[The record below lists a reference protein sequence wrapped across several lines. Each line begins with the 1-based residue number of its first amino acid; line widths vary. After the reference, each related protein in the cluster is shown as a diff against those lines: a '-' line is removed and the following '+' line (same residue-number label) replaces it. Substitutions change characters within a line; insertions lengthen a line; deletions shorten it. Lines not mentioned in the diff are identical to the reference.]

1 MIGKVHELVDKI
13 WLIQVAS
20 QWAELFV
27 SGQAVAARNKG
38 RRNAEEMDRFYDWAN
53 PNPKQNS
60 SSIIPNLLTHQGF
73 SPNSLLEKPLYF
85 LQQRASL
92 CKHTQI
98 RF

>member
-20 QWAELFV
+20 QWAQLFV

-38 RRNAEEMDRFYDWAN
+38 EQKRGRDGQILRLSKSD
-53 PNPKQNS
+53 PTQKS
-60 SSIIPNLLTHQGF
+60 SSIIPDLLTHQGF
-73 SPNSLLEKPLYF
+73 SPKYLPETPLYF

-92 CKHTQI
+92 CSHTQI